1 MEASNPYNAPKS
13 KVTGAPSGY
22 GEIKIFTAR
31 GRIGRVRYI
40 GYSIGLSMLIAFV
53 LGLLSAIMGKAAGS
67 GVAAIV
73 MVASYV
79 GIFVVMM
86 FLTIQRAHDFNASG
100 WMALVV
106 FIPLVNLI
114 FWFIPGTDGEN
125 RFGPETPPNGAGA
138 VALALILPAVFVVG
152 IVAAVALPAYQQY
165 LQRAAATQ
173 NK

>member
-1 MEASNPYNAPKS
+1 METSNPYNAPKS

-53 LGLLSAIMGKAAGS
+53 LGLISAMMGKAAGS

-79 GIFVVMM
+79 GIFIVMM
-86 FLTIQRAHDFNASG
+86 FLTIQ
-100 WMALVV
+100 
-106 FIPLVNLI
+106 P
-114 FWFIPGTDGEN
+114 
-125 RFGPETPPNGAGA
+125 
-138 VALALILPAVFVVG
+138 LALKSCARWMVRNIITMKIP
-152 IVAAVALPAYQQY
+152 
-165 LQRAAATQ
+165 T
-173 NK
+173 